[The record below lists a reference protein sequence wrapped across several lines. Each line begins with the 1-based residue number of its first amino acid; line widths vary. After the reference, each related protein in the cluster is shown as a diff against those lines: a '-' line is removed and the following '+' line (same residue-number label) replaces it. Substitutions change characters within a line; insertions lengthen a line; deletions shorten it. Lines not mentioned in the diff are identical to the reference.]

1 MIKLNKDKLS
11 IIKAQEEKREHKD
24 KKLEGIEFEGVMCSA
39 TFRDQSGLLAI
50 KQYLEHGGASTIF
63 NFENGNKLK
72 ITRSNFDS
80 FYTTWSRF
88 RASFFNN
95 INIEEEQS

>member
-1 MIKLNKDKLS
+1 MIKLNKNKLLT
-11 IIKAQEEKREHKD
+11 IKAQEKKRGYKD

-50 KQYLEHGGASTIF
+50 KQYLDHGGASTIF
-63 NFENGNKLK
+63 NFENGNKLE

-80 FYTTWSRF
+80 FYTAWSRF
-88 RASFFNN
+88 RSSFFNN
-95 INIEEEQS
+95 INIEEEQL